1 MPRKNFSIGL
11 DEIEA
16 DILEAETEKQNISYS
31 KYVSELLLVNKK
43 TPRQRILSLLE
54 MLSKNMI
61 TDEQNK
67 KLFDDTVE
75 AIKFNLNK
83 V

>member
-1 MPRKNFSIGL
+1 
-11 DEIEA
+11 
-16 DILEAETEKQNISYS
+16 
-31 KYVSELLLVNKK
+31 LLVNKK

>member
-16 DILEAETEKQNISYS
+16 DILEAEAEKQNISYS

>member
-16 DILEAETEKQNISYS
+16 DILEAEAEKQNISYS

-43 TPRQRILSLLE
+43 TQRQRILSLLE